1 MRTLAR
7 RPVAGIPA
15 HSPWVGAAKGHLDKD
30 GIIFIDEALK
40 TVLGLR

>member
-1 MRTLAR
+1 
-7 RPVAGIPA
+7 
-15 HSPWVGAAKGHLDKD
+15 VGAAKGHLDKD